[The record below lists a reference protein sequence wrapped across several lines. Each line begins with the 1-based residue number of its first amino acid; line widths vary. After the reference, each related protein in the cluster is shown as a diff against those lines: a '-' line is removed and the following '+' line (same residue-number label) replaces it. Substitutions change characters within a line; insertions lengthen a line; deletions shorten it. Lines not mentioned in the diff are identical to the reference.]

1 MRSTWKK
8 SADLKKYISAGSGDS
23 DLYQLCWD
31 MEQIIVVVKVCI
43 FWKGK
48 WFQSITDIV
57 FWGCQKDCS
66 HLSKYV
72 AIATEYL
79 QKKSWFSFRSME
91 IHFIICHKLYAS
103 LKASELH
110 IVVKKETWVFRTNYF
125 NQSLIGCVILY
136 LRLYPKRG
144 ILYPTFPMFVWPWN
158 EF

>member
-1 MRSTWKK
+1 
-8 SADLKKYISAGSGDS
+8 
-23 DLYQLCWD
+23 

-72 AIATEYL
+72 AIPTEYL

-91 IHFIICHKLYAS
+91 IYVIICHKLYDL
-103 LKASELH
+103 LKALELH
-110 IVVKKETWVFRTNYF
+110 IVVKKETWVFIANYF
-125 NQSLIGCVILY
+125 NQSLPDRPCDSLFTT
-136 LRLYPKRG
+136 LS
-144 ILYPTFPMFVWPWN
+144 
-158 EF
+158 